1 MHQRLFRHVQK
12 AEHRSADKP
21 GAEAGASTSRERA
34 AAVGQSW
41 RKSLSWCKRRTRLEP
56 FSPWFSEPQEHM
68 QVFSALFFAHASL
81 AAVRARQAGR
91 NLFFFKS
98 GMASFQAKTAA
109 EKAT

>member
-68 QVFSALFFAHASL
+68 QVFSALFFAHASR
-81 AAVRARQAGR
+81 AAV
-91 NLFFFKS
+91 FFKS
-98 GMASFQAKTAA
+98 GMASFQAKLWPRRLRDFTCVRV
-109 EKAT
+109 